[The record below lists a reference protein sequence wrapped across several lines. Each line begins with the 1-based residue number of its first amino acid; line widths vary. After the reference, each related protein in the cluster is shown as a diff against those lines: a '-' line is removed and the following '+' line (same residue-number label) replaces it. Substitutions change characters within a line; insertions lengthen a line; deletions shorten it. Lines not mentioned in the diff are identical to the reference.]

1 MLIKS
6 YSKINLSLRVQK
18 KQKNGLHK
26 IQSNTVL
33 INLCDTIDIKKI
45 KAKEDKIIFE
55 GNFSKNIN
63 KKINSVV
70 DTLKIVKKIKK
81 INNKFKITV
90 KKNIP
95 IFAGLGGGTSNA
107 VHIIK
112 YFFGNNLNSKNV
124 NIFKKKIGSDLVL
137 FLHKQSYQKNLN
149 KVVKYKKFHKLY
161 FLLLYPKIYCS
172 TKEIYSKVKQYK
184 VHRKIDYPRIQNKKI
199 FIDSLK
205 KEANDLQNI
214 VEKKH
219 PIIKKIIKNISNLK
233 GCEIARITGSGSVCF
248 GVFKNKKLAI
258 KALKEI
264 KIKHPK
270 YWSAVT
276 KTI

>member
-233 GCEIARITGSGSVCF
+233 GCEIARITGSGSVCY
-248 GVFKNKKLAI
+248 GVFQNKKLAI
-258 KALKEI
+258 KALKKI
-264 KIKHPK
+264 KINHPK
-270 YWSAVT
+270 YWATVT